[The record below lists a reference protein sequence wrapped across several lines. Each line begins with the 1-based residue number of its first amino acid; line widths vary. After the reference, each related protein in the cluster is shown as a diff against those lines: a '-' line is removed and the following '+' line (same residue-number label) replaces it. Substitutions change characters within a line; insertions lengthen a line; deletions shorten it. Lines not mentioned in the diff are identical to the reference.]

1 MFKSVR
7 LVVSLPT
14 RVARLVIEDATDPAT
29 RGCELFETL
38 DTGDRWA
45 VGQSARPGLA
55 PVAVVLVV
63 PELSARAMVRGG
75 PRRRRDILRALA
87 RQDRALFVS
96 AAPAPVDA
104 PPVEVVGVPF
114 TAFWRAQN
122 AALDLAHEWDN
133 ARVRLVEPHPR
144 EVAV

>member
-96 AAPAPVDA
+96 ATHAPVDA
-104 PPVEVVGVPF
+104 PPVEVVGVPL
-114 TAFWRAQN
+114 AVFWRAQN